1 MTNAGGI
8 WPVRH
13 AQVRRRTGAG
23 TMPWPSRSFG
33 ALKTQWPNGMVVITR
48 AGPTRG
54 CHPQVRA
61 RAGEN
66 DVGLVFPPA
75 YGSWLNR
82 IESESAA
89 LRYYT
94 LNGAGHRTHD
104 EQNAMI
110 GACLRRR
117 NARAR

>member
-1 MTNAGGI
+1 M
-8 WPVRH
+8 
-13 AQVRRRTGAG
+13 
-23 TMPWPSRSFG
+23 
-33 ALKTQWPNGMVVITR
+33 
-48 AGPTRG
+48 
-54 CHPQVRA
+54 
-61 RAGEN
+61 
-66 DVGLVFPPA
+66 GLVFPPA